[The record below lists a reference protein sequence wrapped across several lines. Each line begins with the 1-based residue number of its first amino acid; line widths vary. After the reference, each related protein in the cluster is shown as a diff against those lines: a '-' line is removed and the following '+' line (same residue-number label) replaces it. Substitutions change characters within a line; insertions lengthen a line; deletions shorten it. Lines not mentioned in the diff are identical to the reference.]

1 MVDNPIF
8 YKEIVP
14 LDRMHH
20 KSFRLK
26 GEPPR
31 YKFAAQSHVVPA
43 IVDEFGMG
51 GRTLPIVF
59 LPGAKVPS
67 AVFLLGMNPGD
78 NRLIASD
85 GRWEDIYVPAYLR
98 RYPFIIGEVEGAE
111 SIVCIDQSS
120 ELFGTDAG
128 QPLFDE
134 SGEETALLQDK
145 IRFIN
150 DYLVAAR
157 RTDEF
162 VKTMAELDL
171 FQTVTIDVQ
180 PAAQDRRV
188 MHGLMMIDLQKFNAL
203 PDKEFLRLRQLGFI
217 PMVYAH
223 LASLANLD
231 RFALRAEAA

>member
-1 MVDNPIF
+1 MADTPIF
-8 YKEIVP
+8 YKDIVP
-14 LDRMHH
+14 LDRKRHQ
-20 KSFRLK
+20 SFRLK

-31 YKFAAQSHVVPA
+31 YDFAAHSHVVPA

-51 GRTLPIVF
+51 GRHLPIVF

-78 NRLIASD
+78 NRLIGRD
-85 GRWEDIYVPAYLR
+85 GKWQEVYVPAYLR
-98 RYPFIIGEVEGAE
+98 RYPFIIGEVEGAD

-120 ELFGTDAG
+120 ELFSTEAG
-128 QPLFDE
+128 QPLFEDD
-134 SGEETALLQDK
+134 GEDTPLLQGK

-150 DYLVAAR
+150 DYLAAAR
-157 RTDEF
+157 RTEEF
-162 VKTMAELDL
+162 IKAIAELDL

-180 PAAQDRRV
+180 PAALDRRV
-188 MHGLMMIDLQKFNAL
+188 MHGLMMIDLGKFNAL
-203 PDKEFLRLRQLGFI
+203 PDKDFLELRRQGFI

>member
-1 MVDNPIF
+1 MADTPIF
-8 YKEIVP
+8 YKDIVP
-14 LDRMHH
+14 LDRQLHR
-20 KSFRLK
+20 SFRLK
-26 GEPPR
+26 AEPPR
-31 YKFAAQSHVVPA
+31 YGFAANSHVIPA

-51 GRTLPIVF
+51 GRYLPIVF

-78 NRLIASD
+78 NRLISRD
-85 GRWEDIYVPAYLR
+85 GRWEENYVPAYLR

-111 SIVCIDQSS
+111 PIVCIDQSS
-120 ELFGTDAG
+120 ELFSIDAG
-128 QPLFDE
+128 QPLFEDG
-134 SGEETALLQDK
+134 GEDTPLLQGK

-150 DYLVAAR
+150 DYLAAAR
-157 RTDEF
+157 RTEEF
-162 VKTMAELDL
+162 VKAIAELDL

-188 MHGLMMIDLQKFNAL
+188 MHGLMMIDLAKFNAL
-203 PDKEFLRLRQLGFI
+203 SDADFLQLRQQGFI

>member
-1 MVDNPIF
+1 MADTPIF
-8 YKEIVP
+8 YNDIVP
-14 LDRMHH
+14 LDRKRHQSLKL
-20 KSFRLK
+20 KS
-26 GEPPR
+26 EPAR
-31 YKFAAQSHVVPA
+31 YDFAAHSHVIPA

-51 GRTLPIVF
+51 GRYLPIVF

-78 NRLIASD
+78 NRLISRD
-85 GRWEDIYVPAYLR
+85 GRWEENYVPAYLR

-120 ELFGTDAG
+120 ALFSKDGG
-128 QPLFDE
+128 QPLFADD
-134 SGEETALLQDK
+134 GEDTPFLQER

-157 RTDEF
+157 RTEEL
-162 VKTMAELDL
+162 VKVIAGLDL
-171 FQTVTIDVQ
+171 FQAITIDVQ
-180 PAAQDRRV
+180 PAGQDRRV
-188 MHGLMMIDLQKFNAL
+188 MHGLMMINLEKFNAL
-203 PDKEFLRLRQLGFI
+203 PDADFLALRQQGFI

-231 RFALRAEAA
+231 RFAQRAEAA